1 MIYNMEPVDRV
12 INKIVTDLGLGMDN
26 IPYAD
31 FIEWIADGL
40 QHIGSYPQYKT
51 KQATIVI
58 EDFTGMLPCDLD
70 HVIRLDHQQE
80 VKAGAGGFYGGTLQA
95 TLNELGVD
103 YEALAPYE
111 RFKIVN
117 SSMAVSRVDNNFP
130 QAHYLAN
137 QLNQNGNLI
146 GNPVAN
152 QFTGSDYSI
161 NFNQITTAFQ
171 FGFID
176 IQYMAFAVDE
186 RGWPLVPDNV
196 SFRDAL
202 FWKCAAQ
209 LSMRD
214 PSMFKN
220 PRLQDYEYCR
230 QRWSRYCKQA
240 RAEANMPDVAMMERM
255 KNNWLRLY
263 NTLDQDAVK
272 YAGIGKAQRL
282 NLTGNG

>member
-40 QHIGSYPQYKT
+40 QHIGSYPQYKQ
-51 KQATIVI
+51 KADTILI
-58 EDFTGMLPCDLD
+58 CDYKGILPCDLD
-70 HVIRLDHQQE
+70 HVIRLDHQTE
-80 VKAGAGGFYGGTLQA
+80 VKAGKGGFYGGTLQE
-95 TLNELGVD
+95 TLNEIGFD
-103 YEALAPYE
+103 YESASPYD
-111 RFKIVN
+111 RFRVIN
-117 SSMAVSRVDNNFP
+117 SSAAISRVDNNP
-130 QAHYLAN
+130 NAQTIGSGLSH
-137 QLNQNGNLI
+137 NGNLI
-146 GNPVAN
+146 GDPTVTSH
-152 QFTGSDYSI
+152 TGQDYSV
-161 NFNQITTAFQ
+161 NFNTITTSFQ
-171 FGFID
+171 HGIID

-196 SFRDAL
+196 SYRDAL

-214 PSMFKN
+214 PSVFKN

-240 RAEANMPDVAMMERM
+240 RAESNMPDVAMMERL

-263 NTLDQDAVK
+263 NTVDQDAAG
-272 YAGIGKAQRL
+272 YAGIGKPQRL
-282 NLTGNG
+282 NMNGNG